1 MKKIIYLTTA
11 FMLLSISLFEG
22 LVIALMVY
30 TFYLI
35 AKGELRAYGRLF
47 KPLLLHAFPTL
58 LSTVLYTPNQIGK
71 AIERSLFLL
80 IYPLSGKEKLGY
92 EFFKRFNQ
100 LLVFAGFLLIPV
112 VLYKFYKDGLPAPV
126 WGGVFEV
133 GFLYTFFSISALAM
147 FLFTKRKI
155 YFILFLIFM
164 CFVFLSMRR
173 SAVMGLLFTM
183 LLILYL
189 LRGMVSRKFMIATL
203 SSIAF
208 VSLIALGVFV
218 QKDPRFYTITEVILG
233 QKALNEETLN
243 LISSIRWSIFK
254 TGLEVIK
261 RDLSEGNYIPL
272 LIGHGINSGYY
283 LEPKSPVGG
292 TYESVFLLS
301 EFIEKG
307 LLGLLGILWLW
318 WTYYSYMLKLKIE
331 KKEDILLIPSLS
343 FLSTLLIGSIFTMF
357 WDAMLPWM
365 LLVFRASEKQL
376 ESP

>member
-11 FMLLSISLFEG
+11 FILLSISLFEG

-343 FLSTLLIGSIFTMF
+343 FLSTLLIGGIFTMF